1 MILDPIAASLP
12 HKPMPCASLTRNTM
26 EGVPSATKFKHEPL
40 PDSNT
45 HIRLLE
51 IHGIDAYD
59 HVVCLLTAWPVEQA
73 PDYYALSYVSHTHTQ
88 HAQHTDR
95 SSAVSATPGAHLMI
109 AMRFLSMDA
118 SSWRAGIASMR
129 SDRRIHRRRAGIS
142 GWTLFASTK
151 APHRKRVTKWV

>member
-51 IHGIDAYD
+51 IQGIDAYD

-95 SSAVSATPGAHLMI
+95 SSAVSDTPGAHLIQVMKL
-109 AMRFLSMDA
+109 LSMDV
-118 SSWRAGIASMR
+118 SSWQVEIASMR